1 MKWFG
6 LACAVALIA
15 CTASDHDGGSSG
27 GPPDP
32 NVPPASSGGGGLT
45 PIVMKIDWHQDP
57 RSEIVACHYF
67 KAPND
72 AAAEVNRFSLQF
84 PPGSHHVHIYRSDTP
99 EPDGVKD
106 CSAGID
112 WRRWSLVVGAQ
123 TKPLDWHLP
132 DGITPPIDPHQQ
144 LLVQVHWLNT
154 TDAPIDRTINITFG
168 TTLESKVH
176 MGVALGVAKDTG
188 MAPHQKK
195 PVGSWVPLPDG
206 ANMVAMMGH
215 FHARG

>member
-1 MKWFG
+1 
-6 LACAVALIA
+6 
-15 CTASDHDGGSSG
+15 
-27 GPPDP
+27 
-32 NVPPASSGGGGLT
+32 
-45 PIVMKIDWHQDP
+45 
-57 RSEIVACHYF
+57 
-67 KAPND
+67 
-72 AAAEVNRFSLQF
+72 
-84 PPGSHHVHIYRSDTP
+84 
-99 EPDGVKD
+99 
-106 CSAGID
+106 
-112 WRRWSLVVGAQ
+112 
-123 TKPLDWHLP
+123 HLP
-132 DGITPPIDPHQQ
+132 DGITAPIDPHQQ

-215 FHARG
+215 FHARGTHYVADIRKQGDSTGRKIYEAQDEQTFEFKQYDPMPVAKNGEGIAYECDFENTLDIPLTWGPDTTKQE